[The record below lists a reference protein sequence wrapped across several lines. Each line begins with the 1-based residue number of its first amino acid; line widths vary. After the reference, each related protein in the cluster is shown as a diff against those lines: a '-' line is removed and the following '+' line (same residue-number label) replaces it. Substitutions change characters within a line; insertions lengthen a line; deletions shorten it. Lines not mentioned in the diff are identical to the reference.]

1 MKTLLIAGTD
11 TDIGKTIITTALRG
25 FYQTYFPQ
33 LNVGLMKL
41 LQTGEQGDRAAPL
54 SDRQFYEQFFNDVV
68 VPQCFSAP
76 LAPPL
81 AAQLE
86 NKSIDLGIIWQS
98 LLKLQQTKDLILVEA
113 LGGLGSPITDEL
125 TIADIAGTWHLE
137 TILVVPVKLGAIA
150 HAVSNVALARHHKV
164 KIRGII
170 FNCVHDCTEEQ
181 QNNWTPKELVESL
194 TQVPVLGYFPYLAK
208 LPNLADLAVIATQ
221 NLRL

>member
-1 MKTLLIAGTD
+1 MKTLLITGTD
-11 TDIGKTIITTALRG
+11 TDIGKTIITTALRA
-25 FYQTYFPQ
+25 FYEKYLPD

-41 LQTGEQGDRAAPL
+41 LQTGEQGDQ
-54 SDRQFYEQFFNDVV
+54 QFYEQFFNDVV
-68 VPQCFSAP
+68 VPLSFSAP

-86 NKSIDLGIIWQS
+86 NKSVDLGIIWQS

-125 TIADIAGTWHLE
+125 TIADLAGTWHLE

-170 FNCVHDCTEEQ
+170 FNCVHNCTEEQ

-194 TQVPVLGYFPYLAK
+194 TQVPVLGYFPYLEK
-208 LPNLADLAVIATQ
+208 LPNLSDLAVITAQ
-221 NLRL
+221 NLQLI

>member
-11 TDIGKTIITTALRG
+11 TDIGKTIITTALRA

-41 LQTGEQGDRAAPL
+41 LQTGEQG
-54 SDRQFYEQFFNDVV
+54 DRQFYEQFFNDVV

-164 KIRGII
+164 KIRGIN
-170 FNCVHDCTEEQ
+170 FNCVNDCTEKQ

-194 TQVPVLGYFPYLAK
+194 IQVPVLGYFPYLKK
-208 LPNLADLAVIATQ
+208 LPNLSDLAVIAAQ

>member
-11 TDIGKTIITTALRG
+11 TDIGKTIITTALRA

-41 LQTGEQGDRAAPL
+41 LQTGEQGDL
-54 SDRQFYEQFFNDVV
+54 QFYEQFFNDVV

-86 NKSIDLGIIWQS
+86 NKSVDLSIIWQS

-170 FNCVHDCTEEQ
+170 FNCVNDCTEEQ

-194 TQVPVLGYFPYLAK
+194 TQVPVLGYFPHLAK
-208 LPNLADLAVIATQ
+208 LPNLSDLAVIAAQ